1 MMINIRYPVVAGEFY
16 NSDSEMLKR
25 QIENCFKHKL
35 GPRAMK
41 GHDVVAAIVPHAGYA
56 FSGPVAAWVYSRLEK
71 ANYIILGANHSG
83 MGSRFA
89 VMKSGLWKTPLGEI
103 AIDQRIAEKL
113 LEENDL
119 FEYDVISH
127 EHEHSIEVQLPFL
140 QYGFGN
146 DFKFVPINVLGEF
159 ADESLLDVCKSAGKS
174 IASVIKKEK
183 NKWIIL
189 ASSDF
194 SHYVPQ
200 QKIKAM
206 DTPVINAIKKLDE
219 KIFFEKINEKNA
231 SVCGFGAIA
240 TAISAAKELKAKKA
254 DLLSYKTSGD
264 ISGDTSSVVGYAS
277 IIIY

>member
-1 MMINIRYPVVAGEFY
+1 MMISIRYPVVAGEFY
-16 NSDSEMLKR
+16 NSDGEMLKR
-25 QIENCFKHKL
+25 QIENCFKHKI
-35 GPRAMK
+35 GPKAMK
-41 GHDVVAAIVPHAGYA
+41 RHDVIAAVVPHAGYA
-56 FSGPVAAWVYSRLEK
+56 FSGPVAAWAYSRLEK

-103 AIDQRIAEKL
+103 AIDQQMAEKL

-119 FEYDVISH
+119 LEYDVISH

-140 QYGFGN
+140 QYKFGN
-146 DFKFVPINVLGEF
+146 DFRFVPINILGEF
-159 ADESLLDVCKSAGKS
+159 ADDSLLDVCKAVGKS
-174 IASVIKKEK
+174 IANVIKKRK
-183 NKWIIL
+183 DKWIVL

-200 QKIKAM
+200 QKIKGM
-206 DTPVINAIKKLDE
+206 DMPAINAIKKLDE
-219 KIFFEKINEKNA
+219 KGFFDKINEKNA

-254 DLLSYKTSGD
+254 ELLKYATSGD
-264 ISGDTSSVVGYAS
+264 VSGDTSSVVGYAS

>member
-1 MMINIRYPVVAGEFY
+1 MMISIRYPVVAGEFY

-56 FSGPVAAWVYSRLEK
+56 FSGPVAAWLYSRLEK

-89 VMKSGLWKTPLGEI
+89 VMRSGLWKTPLGEI

-140 QYGFGN
+140 QYRFGN

-219 KIFFEKINEKNA
+219 KKFFEKINEKNA

-264 ISGDTSSVVGYAS
+264 VSGDTSSVVGYAS

>member
-1 MMINIRYPVVAGEFY
+1 MINIRHPVVAGEFY
-16 NSDSEMLKR
+16 NSDSEILKE
-25 QIENCFKHKL
+25 QIGNCFKHKL
-35 GPRAMK
+35 GPKNMK
-41 GHDVVAAIVPHAGYA
+41 KHDVIAAVVPHAGYM

-71 ANYIILGANHSG
+71 ANYIILGTNHTG
-83 MGSRFA
+83 MGSRFS

-103 AIDQRIAEKL
+103 AINQQVAEKL
-113 LEENDL
+113 LDENSIL
-119 FEYDVISH
+119 EYDVISH
-127 EHEHSIEVQLPFL
+127 EREHSIEVQLPFL
-140 QYGFGN
+140 QYKFGS

-159 ADESLLDVCKSAGKS
+159 ADEGLLDACKTAGKA
-174 IASVIKKEK
+174 IANVIKKEK

-200 QKIKAM
+200 QKIKSM
-206 DTPVINAIKKLDE
+206 DMPAIKAIMKLNE
-219 KIFFEKINEKNA
+219 KEFFDKINEKNA
-231 SVCGFGAIA
+231 SLCGYGAIA

-264 ISGDTSSVVGYAS
+264 VSGDTSSVVGYAS